1 MGKGVYDT
9 NSPHFKGTFLT
20 IYAVNQKYQA
30 GGVDGDWCL
39 INGWAHYWDADR
51 GTWCVNSQRDTY
63 WDELFSGVK
72 FNTENI
78 MKKYEHLLF
87 DLSKK
92 ANTSDV
98 QASLEELKK
107 EIGDRTVVE
116 GNVTNLPDE
125 EDITS
130 GINESGTDVLSLKDR
145 VYKPLSFSGKGY
157 KILRKNIKPVS
168 LAVTKIIVGSIPTV
182 DGAIVFAINGVEA
195 SVDMVTTTMTSTD
208 LVAQKIAEKLTE
220 TMTEYEVSVDASL
233 ITLTRKSGGSVTS
246 SAFSASTTGVV
257 CTITDSTKREFRNI
271 LTPAMINQSN
281 TLYEIRYDFDLD
293 GVTIEMQEGCTL
305 KFNGGKVHNG
315 KIVFNKTNLSGD
327 IKCYT
332 HIDGTLT
339 DKLGTINVS
348 WFNPYINVLNTDCS
362 HIINEIFLLA
372 YNHVNAN
379 KQETPM
385 AIYFPHGRYYIA
397 KELVIPTKVGVA
409 RKFYLYGDNVGTTT
423 ELIAFGKRRRFVI
436 GKSGGVSSDANE
448 LNITMRNLRID
459 ANNLCDYACYLP
471 LTSLSYF
478 DNCIFSSANLANVYM
493 TYSFSNTFINCTFA
507 GFDVRHPCG
516 YNFYGGY
523 QWTNALTFIGC
534 RFEGCAYVGISIYCG
549 YNVKITGCT
558 IEGHDAC
565 GIYVNNVD
573 GLSIDG
579 NYFED
584 NGISK
589 NNFVSREQQGFHFKK
604 VLYNG
609 VQYNDYNF
617 ECHADIVL
625 NDAMLPFNNY
635 SEHCQKFDV
644 SNIYNGTVYD
654 DKLKELFNNVACVSS
669 KLDQFVQGIHPFEH
683 TNAIEN
689 TRRPIFITNN
699 STQRI
704 SGKLYEN
711 DCFVFSNK
719 TEGITLMNN
728 TLTSIGLDGD
738 MGYAYDDF
746 ESEVLIISLLESS
759 FPHQGITMIGNMSQ
773 NKTKN
778 TFKLLSMK
786 SLNILS
792 YFVSDIFNTSALDA
806 KGDAPI
812 KLYNI
817 SSKTDVKI
825 DDNSF
830 KIELSKGNDFEFN
843 IKSLLNPVITH
854 GELISVRFKC
864 EPLTDTPITVI
875 YNESSKTIIAKKGVI
890 YNMAIVSVKN
900 DVDSFSLTFK
910 GIANENNQVLV
921 TLLEI
926 KTQTTDYYVHTD
938 YCTQDLANIN
948 RHIILEDG
956 KEVKIYF
963 GKEKKSPFVSFYYDS
978 AYKELGRKQYNGTA
992 LTGYLSYDAIG
1003 KKVRVFDNGYKDC
1016 FGNDINA
1023 QKTGNSASRPANVKF
1038 GFIYKNTETN
1048 KWEIFNGSSWENLDG
1063 TQITDV

>member
-1 MGKGVYDT
+1 MAY
-9 NSPHFKGTFLT
+9 
-20 IYAVNQKYQA
+20 
-30 GGVDGDWCL
+30 
-39 INGWAHYWDADR
+39 
-51 GTWCVNSQRDTY
+51 
-63 WDELFSGVK
+63 
-72 FNTENI
+72 
-78 MKKYEHLLF
+78 
-87 DLSKK
+87 
-92 ANTSDV
+92 
-98 QASLEELKK
+98 EELKAAIK
-107 EIGDRTVVE
+107 QAIKNNNNQEITGNLLQNTLLSIVNTISMTVG
-116 GNVTNLPDE
+116 GNVNNNPDE
-125 EDITS
+125 EDLTS
-130 GINESGTDVLSLKDR
+130 KIGPNNREVLSLKDR
-145 VYKPLSFSGKGY
+145 EYTPLKFSGNGY
-157 KILRKNIKPVS
+157 KILRKNIQKVTC
-168 LAVTKIIVGSIPTV
+168 AITKIQVTKAPITNGYVSIIVNGMETHV
-182 DGAIVFAINGVEA
+182 DLIA
-195 SVDMVTTTMTSTD
+195 STDNTPVLVAKKIADKLSETMDEYVTSTD
-208 LVAQKIAEKLTE
+208 GA
-220 TMTEYEVSVDASL
+220 L
-233 ITLTRKSGGSVTS
+233 ITCTRRFGGDVIASSFSGANTGSEAVVS
-246 SAFSASTTGVV
+246 ETTK
-257 CTITDSTKREFRNI
+257 TELRNLITKN
-271 LTPAMINQSN
+271 MINQSN
-281 TLYEIRYDFDLD
+281 TVYEIRYDFDLD
-293 GVTIEMQEGCTL
+293 GKTIEMQEGCTL
-305 KFNGGKVHNG
+305 TFNGGKVHNG
-315 KIVFNKTNLSGD
+315 KIVFNKTNLLGD

-332 HIDGTLT
+332 HIDGTLA

-385 AIYFPHGRYYIA
+385 TIYFPHGRYYIA

-478 DNCIFSSANLANVYM
+478 DNCIFSSANLANMYM

-534 RFEGCAYVGISIYCG
+534 RFEGSAYIGISIYCG

-589 NNFVSREQQGFHFKK
+589 NNFVSKEQQGFHFKK
-604 VLYNG
+604 VLYND
-609 VQYNDYNF
+609 VQYDDYNF

-635 SEHCQKFDV
+635 SEHCPKLDV

-669 KLDQFVQGIHPFEH
+669 KLDQFIQGIRPFEH

-704 SGKLYEN
+704 SGKLYKN

-738 MGYAYDDF
+738 TGYAYEDF
-746 ESEVLIISLLESS
+746 ESEILIISLLETS

-778 TFKLLSMK
+778 IFKLLSMK

-792 YFVSDIFNTSALDA
+792 CFVSDIFNTPALNA
-806 KGDAPI
+806 KGDAAI

-817 SSKTDVKI
+817 SSKTDAKI
-825 DDNSF
+825 NDNSF
-830 KIELSKGNDFEFN
+830 KIELSKGNNFEFS
-843 IKSLLNPVITH
+843 IKSLLNPVILH
-854 GELISVRFKC
+854 GELISVKFKC
-864 EPLTDTPITVI
+864 EPSLTDTPITVI
-875 YNESSKTIIAKKGVI
+875 HNELNKTIIAKKGVI
-890 YNMAIVSVKN
+890 YSMAIVNAKN

-910 GIANENNQVLV
+910 GTANENNQVLV

-926 KTQTTDYYVHTD
+926 KTQTTNYYIHTD

-948 RHIILEDG
+948 KHIILEDG

-963 GKEKKSPFVSFYYDS
+963 GKEKKSPFERFYY
-978 AYKELGRKQYNGTA
+978 YQNLKELGRKQYDGSA
-992 LTGYLSYDAIG
+992 LPGYLSYDAVS

-1023 QKTGNSASRPANVKF
+1023 KKTGNSASRPVNVKF

-1063 TQITDV
+1063 TPT

>member
-1 MGKGVYDT
+1 MA
-9 NSPHFKGTFLT
+9 T
-20 IYAVNQKYQA
+20 IDEIKQQAAAVKNATQVGENTAERVGGALA
-30 GGVDGDWCL
+30 GLANIAEQQGSNL
-39 INGWAHYWDADR
+39 IY
-51 GTWCVNSQRDTY
+51 
-63 WDELFSGVK
+63 LSG
-72 FNTENI
+72 
-78 MKKYEHLLF
+78 

-107 EIGDRTVVE
+107 EIGERTVVE

-130 GINESGTDVLSLKDR
+130 GINESGTDVISLKDR
-145 VYKPLSFSGKGY
+145 VYNPHSFSGKGY

-182 DGAIVFAINGVEA
+182 DGAIVFSINGVEA

-246 SAFSASTTGVV
+246 SAFSAGTTGVV

-271 LTPAMINQSN
+271 LKLAMINQSN
-281 TLYEIRYDFDLD
+281 TIYEIRYDFDLD

-385 AIYFPHGRYYIA
+385 TIYFPHGRYYIA

-436 GKSGGVSSDANE
+436 GKSGGVSLDANE

-604 VLYNG
+604 VLYND

-738 MGYAYDDF
+738 NMGYAYEDF
-746 ESEVLIISLLESS
+746 ESEILIINLLESS

-778 TFKLLSMK
+778 IFKLLLMK
-786 SLNILS
+786 SFNILS

-864 EPLTDTPITVI
+864 EPLTDTPVTVI

-948 RHIILEDG
+948 RHIILEDD

-1003 KKVRVFDNGYKDC
+1003 KIVRVFDNGYKDC